1 VTAGKPTLIHGNL
14 GKSNK
19 HCGPRNPTRED
30 FVTFGRAVY
39 FAIFIK
45 ELSLCSPCASAQ
57 ALKYLQLTRR
67 AFRRLRSRPWT
78 VAMCS
83 TSNSAHS
90 GAITA
95 RPVTRSLAAGPRRD
109 ATETA

>member
-1 VTAGKPTLIHGNL
+1 MTAGKPTLIHGNL

-19 HCGPRNPTRED
+19 HCGPRNRPRED

-57 ALKYLQLTRR
+57 ALKYLQLMWR

-90 GAITA
+90 GVITA